1 MRKWYKKGI
10 VVLLLVTVAFCM
22 SACEKAIKE
31 TAGGS
36 EKVIVKI
43 AHASSENAVTQ
54 TVCEAFAQKAVE
66 LLGEEQIQVDIY
78 PNAVL
83 GTEAEMVEALQMGT
97 LDAATF
103 GRHSAID
110 SRLEVL
116 NLPFLFQDDA
126 HVQKVLRGEEGAA
139 IREMLDAVLLEKKI
153 VALGWYETGFREI
166 TSNQKIETMDDL
178 KGLLIRTP
186 STNTLIQAFQA
197 WGASPTAVDLAE
209 LYTALQS
216 KVVDAQ
222 ENPYQLIDTNKL
234 YEVQDY
240 LCITDH
246 LTIPN
251 QLVFSE
257 KIWNGY
263 PANVQEALRE
273 AGRYACDAGGE
284 ENNRQNQEL
293 AVSMEEKMEITH
305 MDAASLEKMRKTAEE
320 KVWKQFVSEKD
331 ETAKIVLKIQELEN
345 SHE

>member
-1 MRKWYKKGI
+1 MSKGTAVLALFAVMVWMAACAGSNEKI
-10 VVLLLVTVAFCM
+10 V
-22 SACEKAIKE
+22 
-31 TAGGS
+31 
-36 EKVIVKI
+36 VKI

-54 TVCEAFAQKAVE
+54 TVCEAFAKKAVE
-66 LLGEEQIQVDIY
+66 LLGKDQIQVDIY

-116 NLPFLFQDDA
+116 NLPFLFQDDE
-126 HVQKVLRGEEGAA
+126 HVQRVLRAEEGAG
-139 IREMLDAVLLEKKI
+139 IREVMNGILLEKKI

-257 KIWNGY
+257 KVWSQY
-263 PANVQEALRE
+263 PAKVQKALRE
-273 AGRYACDAGGE
+273 AGAYACDVGGK
-284 ENNRQNQEL
+284 ENQRQNQQLSVSL
-293 AVSMEEKMEITH
+293 AEKMQMTH
-305 MDAASLEKMRKTAEE
+305 MDASSLDKMRQTAVDE
-320 KVWKQFVSEKD
+320 VWKQFVSEKD
-331 ETAKIVLKIQELEN
+331 ETASIVSQIQELEN
-345 SHE
+345 